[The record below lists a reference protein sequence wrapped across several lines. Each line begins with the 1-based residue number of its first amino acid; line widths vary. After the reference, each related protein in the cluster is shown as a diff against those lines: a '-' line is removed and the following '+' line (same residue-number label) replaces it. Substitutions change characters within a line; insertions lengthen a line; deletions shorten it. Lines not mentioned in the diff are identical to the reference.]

1 MHTYFKVKFG
11 KSVNITLDG
20 KFKDVDHI
28 TTKTVPNKEL
38 EIMQYT
44 WLKDNSTWN
53 KEVYEYDILD
63 KEWFLIGNLFEN
75 EQLLKDNTNF
85 LIQGFGTQ
93 DWEATN
99 KEAMDRWCRY
109 S

>member
-1 MHTYFKVKFG
+1 MREIKFRVRHKTYKKMHTYFKVKFG

-44 WLKDNSTWN
+44 
-53 KEVYEYDILD
+53 
-63 KEWFLIGNLFEN
+63 
-75 EQLLKDNTNF
+75 
-85 LIQGFGTQ
+85 
-93 DWEATN
+93 
-99 KEAMDRWCRY
+99 
-109 S
+109 